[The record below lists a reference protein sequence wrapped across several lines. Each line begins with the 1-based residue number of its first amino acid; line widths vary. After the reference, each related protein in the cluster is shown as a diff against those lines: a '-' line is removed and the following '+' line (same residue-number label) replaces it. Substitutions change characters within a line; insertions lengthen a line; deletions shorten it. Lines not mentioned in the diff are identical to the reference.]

1 MNELNHNNVLAV
13 RFGPAPAMR
22 SNKHPK
28 TSTPNFPFGT
38 ATRVDGAKVAAPSL
52 TFRVITALSHGR
64 GGRWGCVI
72 TLSSGLHRSEHR
84 VVSQIP
90 PANKQDTFVPPPTL
104 GMRLIIAKDFR
115 TRTGQVLMIP
125 GIFYQIFKYL
135 SGIIFGKSKFS
146 KNRIPRS

>member
-1 MNELNHNNVLAV
+1 MYVIF
-13 RFGPAPAMR
+13 R
-22 SNKHPK
+22 
-28 TSTPNFPFGT
+28 T

-52 TFRVITALSHGR
+52 TFRVITSLSHGR
-64 GGRWGCVI
+64 VGRCGCVI
-72 TLSSGLHRSEHR
+72 ALSSGLHRSEHR

-125 GIFYQIFKYL
+125 GIFYQIFKYP
-135 SGIIFGKSKFS
+135 SDHFWKVKVFE
-146 KNRIPRS
+146 K

>member
-1 MNELNHNNVLAV
+1 M
-13 RFGPAPAMR
+13 APHQQCDQTNILR
-22 SNKHPK
+22 HLHLI
-28 TSTPNFPFGT
+28 FRIGT

-64 GGRWGCVI
+64 VGRWGCVI
-72 TLSSGLHRSEHR
+72 ALSSGLHRSEHR

-104 GMRLIIAKDFR
+104 GMRLIIAKDFW
-115 TRTGQVLMIP
+115 TRTDRVLMIP
-125 GIFYQIFKYL
+125 GIFYQIFKYP

>member
-1 MNELNHNNVLAV
+1 M
-13 RFGPAPAMR
+13 APHQQCDQTNILR
-22 SNKHPK
+22 HLHLI
-28 TSTPNFPFGT
+28 FRIGT

-64 GGRWGCVI
+64 VGRWGCGI
-72 TLSSGLHRSEHR
+72 ALSSGLHRSEHR

-104 GMRLIIAKDFR
+104 GMQLIIAKDFR

-125 GIFYQIFKYL
+125 GIFYQIFKYPSDHFWKVKVFEKMGSL
-135 SGIIFGKSKFS
+135 DL
-146 KNRIPRS
+146 RCLPD